1 MAKPDSVR
9 FKREA
14 QQCELASK
22 IATFL
27 ESYVPRS
34 YYDFSL
40 PDLLYFSSEEA
51 LLELRQNT
59 VWQALER
66 EFVAAGGLVSE
77 DWDDAVD
84 ESITPHP
91 VKVPTDK
98 RSPKNRAIGLI
109 IVTFAVS
116 AFIGGLI
123 GWNYPYFRFPV
134 LSKQATTTV
143 K

>member
-9 FKREA
+9 FRRESE
-14 QQCELASK
+14 QCELASK

-27 ESYVPRS
+27 ESYVPPS

-51 LLELRQNT
+51 LVELRQNT

-66 EFVAAGGLVSE
+66 EFKTSGGLISE
-77 DWDDAVD
+77 DWDDAAD
-84 ESITPHP
+84 DSIPPHS
-91 VKVPTDK
+91 VNTI
-98 RSPKNRAIGLI
+98 SKNRVTRLI
-109 IVTFAVS
+109 VVTFAVS
-116 AFIGGLI
+116 AFIGGLL

-134 LSKQATTTV
+134 LTKQTTTTV

>member
-9 FKREA
+9 FRRESE
-14 QQCELASK
+14 QCELASK

-27 ESYVPRS
+27 ESYVPPS

-51 LLELRQNT
+51 LVELRQNT

-66 EFVAAGGLVSE
+66 EFKASGGLISE
-77 DWDDAVD
+77 DWDDAAD
-84 ESITPHP
+84 ESIPPHP
-91 VKVPTDK
+91 VNAPTDK
-98 RSPKNRAIGLI
+98 RIPKNRATRLI
-109 IVTFAVS
+109 LVTFAVS
-116 AFIGGLI
+116 AFVGGLI
-123 GWNYPYFRFPV
+123 GWNDPYFRFPV
-134 LSKQATTTV
+134 LTKQTTTTV